1 MQMQKK
7 VRLALFGP
15 AGFGHERA
23 RAMQASPSIDFVA
36 CYSPIESERIAC
48 QNEFSAKAVEKEGD
62 IWDDPNID
70 GVVLSTPNQIHLEQ
84 TRQAAL
90 AGKHV
95 FVEKPIA
102 LNVAD
107 ARKMIDYC
115 SQAGVVLMVGHNS
128 RRRSRIRLMKKYL
141 DEGKL
146 GKPLAAEAH
155 NAHAGGLDIQPGDW
169 RWSSKN
175 CPGGPLSQLG
185 IHHADSLQY
194 LLGPIARV
202 TGLQRHLAVSA
213 QIDDTTMALLEFE
226 NGALGYLGA
235 CYAIPDLRF
244 IHVMGTRANV
254 RWDRAMG
261 LVLESE
267 HGREQIQVLENDTVQ
282 EEIDEFARCIMDGS
296 APEVGGV
303 GALAALAVIEAAV
316 LSNQRGRPVDIA
328 ELILICRSFFLGY
341 RSKRFLQR
349 QVGVLLKAFR
359 IQQNSHEVE
368 PGVLISGKIFGV

>member
-1 MQMQKK
+1 MEEQKT

-15 AGFGHERA
+15 AGFGQERA
-23 RAMQASPSIDFVA
+23 RAMWANPLIDFVA
-36 CYSPIESERIAC
+36 CYSPVESEKIAC
-48 QNEFSAKAVEKEGD
+48 QNEFGAKAVENPGD
-62 IWDDPNID
+62 IWDDPDID

-102 LNVAD
+102 PRIAE
-107 ARKMIDYC
+107 AKKMIEY
-115 SQAGVVLMVGHNS
+115 SNTAGLILMVGHNS
-128 RRRSRIRLMKKYL
+128 RRRNRIRLIKKYL

-146 GKPLAAEAH
+146 GQPLAAEAH
-155 NAHAGGLDIQPGDW
+155 NSHAGGLAIQPGDW

-185 IHHADSLQY
+185 IHHSDSLQY
-194 LLGPIARV
+194 LLGPVARV
-202 TGLQRHLAVSA
+202 TAWQRRLAVA
-213 QIDDTTMALLEFE
+213 AEIDDTTMALLEFE

-235 CYAIPDLRF
+235 CYAIPDERF
-244 IHVMGTRANV
+244 IHIMGTKANM

-267 HGREQIQVLENDTVQ
+267 HGREQVPVLDNDTVQ
-282 EEIDEFARCIMDGS
+282 EEIDEFAHCILDGLE
-296 APEVGGV
+296 PEVGGP

-316 LSNQRGRPVDIA
+316 LSNQRGRPVEIA
-328 ELILICRSFFLGY
+328 ELI
-341 RSKRFLQR
+341 
-349 QVGVLLKAFR
+349 
-359 IQQNSHEVE
+359 
-368 PGVLISGKIFGV
+368 